1 MFCLT
6 GLLPVCYGFDFL
18 FLWGSCVCFFV
29 FLPFFLFS
37 KVREKERRVEWIRM
51 WKFLGGGREG
61 EKIRIYYMKK
71 FSSKNIGDLG
81 KTNLFSINI
90 NTIGNSVSEGFK
102 TVSLDSFIFEV
113 CLF

>member
-1 MFCLT
+1 
-6 GLLPVCYGFDFL
+6 
-18 FLWGSCVCFFV
+18 
-29 FLPFFLFS
+29 
-37 KVREKERRVEWIRM
+37 
-51 WKFLGGGREG
+51 
-61 EKIRIYYMKK
+61 MKK

-113 CLF
+113 YLF